1 MSFNRGAKRP
11 VRSVLTVALITAAAA
26 VAAPAFAAG
35 PYSQTVFFGDSLTD
49 GGFFRPLLPASVRP
63 VTGQF
68 TTNPGLVWSQYLA
81 DFYGTGAAA
90 NGNGQT
96 GTNYAA
102 GGARVGINTT
112 GALGPIPSL
121 ATQVTNYLAA
131 NGGRADSRALFTV
144 WGGANDL
151 FAITNAGANPTTTI
165 TNAVTSEIG
174 IVAQLQNAGAKYI
187 LVATVPDL
195 GLTPAFRALGPT
207 AQAQGTALTTT
218 YNNSLFSGL
227 ASNGLRVIPLDT
239 FNLIREITA
248 SPAAYGFSNIA
259 GTACQP
265 QITANSLTCNPTSY
279 VTPDAPNTYL
289 FADGVHPTSR
299 AHQILSQYAV
309 SVLEAPRQIALLPHA
324 TAVVGRARADRV
336 SSHLADK
343 PDGDGMRWWIDGR
356 ADFQRYDD
364 GNTYDGVGPAFTGGI
379 DWTSGNFVYGG
390 FAGLG
395 RNFSDFGLRGG
406 DFDQTDGTLGG
417 FAGWYGDNAWVN
429 GQLSYSMIRYEVN
442 REVWLGPVKRGH
454 SGSPDGSNLT
464 FGVNAGYNFTD
475 EALTHGPVVS
485 VLAQQ
490 IDIDGY
496 AEDQPTL
503 STSLAY
509 PDQSFDSLIT
519 SLGWQANYKINDHLT
534 PYARMTWDVEHE
546 DQAKEAFARSQSIT
560 GSLQYAVPGQ
570 TFDDSYLT
578 LQMGARTEL
587 FGMDANIG
595 ASVTTMQGGG
605 NDATLFAT
613 FGKQF

>member
-81 DFYGTGAAA
+81 DFYGTGATP

-102 GGARVGINTT
+102 GGARVGINST

-151 FAITNAGANPTTTI
+151 FAITNSGAPATTTI

-174 IVAQLQNAGAKYI
+174 IVSQLQNAGAKYI

-218 YNNSLFSGL
+218 YNSSLFSGL

-336 SSHLADK
+336 SSHLAGK
-343 PDGDGMRWWIDGR
+343 PEGDGMRWWVDTR
-356 ADFQRYDD
+356 ADVQRYDD
-364 GNTYDGVGPAFTGGI
+364 ANSYDGVAPAVTGGV

-390 FAGLG
+390 FAGVG

-519 SLGWQANYKINDHLT
+519 SLGWQASYKINDHLA